1 MAAVSEPPACSVN
14 GVGGLT
20 AMVYVS
26 GPAVSPAPS
35 FTVTLVK
42 LTVPTVVG
50 VPLILSVL
58 PPLLETEMLSEMAT
72 KAPVVGTA
80 VPLIE
85 NT

>member
-1 MAAVSEPPACSVN
+1 ME
-14 GVGGLT
+14 
-20 AMVYVS
+20 YVS
-26 GPAVSPAPS
+26 GPAVSFAPS

-42 LTVPTVVG
+42 VTSAVSVG
-50 VPLILSVL
+50 VPLMLSVL
-58 PPLLETEMLSEMAT
+58 VPVLETEMLSEMAT